1 MPLEQPSVAGNSP
14 PPTRSPA
21 GSPEG
26 GSAIALLRFDHER
39 IGFLFSDYQQ
49 AASLDDKRSIVV
61 KIADEWR
68 LHTQLEHEIFYPAA
82 KEALQAFELVP
93 DFASE
98 HIAIDALLEALV
110 DAQPGGEAYEATVRT
125 LGRFIAKHA
134 KDEQGQLFQRAKAS
148 GMDLGAL
155 GRRLKQRKQE
165 LLAERAAGVLVAP
178 A

>member
-1 MPLEQPSVAGNSP
+1 MSTDHMPAAGDSTTP
-14 PPTRSPA
+14 PPRS

-39 IGFLFSDYQQ
+39 IGFLFADYQQ
-49 AASLDDKRSIVV
+49 AASLADKRSIVAR
-61 KIADEWR
+61 IADEWR

-82 KEALQAFELVP
+82 KEALQGFELVP
-93 DFASE
+93 DFAAE
-98 HIAIDALLEALV
+98 HIAIDALLDALAG
-110 DAQPGGEAYEATVRT
+110 AQPGGEAYEANART
-125 LGRFIAKHA
+125 LTKFIAKHA

-148 GMDLGAL
+148 SMDLVAL

-165 LLAERAAGVLVAP
+165 LLAERAAGVAATP